1 MKKLLLIVTFTFIF
15 SACSSSK
22 QYKQETPKTGEKE
35 EEIAVVEA
43 EGIVSIKNND
53 IVHAKKRALADAQK
67 NAVEMAVGVYVNAV
81 TRVEKS
87 MLVEQKIFSKTNGY
101 IKRYKILSEGTQSQ
115 GTQSQGEK
123 DNFYKIRIEAA
134 VKIEEIN
141 KDLSEAGLSPQ
152 SEVPS
157 TLLFAVAIEDRI
169 DEQNNTDKVS
179 ENIIAEKLLGKN
191 YKLGQPDT
199 SDVLITGKSSATLY
213 KENMMGNLISYNA
226 NISFKIIKAGESA
239 LIYSNSFSSGG
250 LGITKDAA
258 AKEALKR
265 AALLASEDV
274 SRVLEERLKKFNY
287 ITVIV
292 QNVSTINQLNA
303 IMRGMEDIIEIKN
316 TAITSFANGTAKLK
330 VETDVE
336 NASVIV
342 KEMESQI
349 ENIVLKVTS
358 VTKDFIESEIQ

>member
-1 MKKLLLIVTFTFIF
+1 MKKILLTVIFAFIYF
-15 SACSSSK
+15 SCASSK
-22 QYKQETPKTGEKE
+22 RYKQETINVDEKK
-35 EEIAVVEA
+35 EEIAIVEA
-43 EGIVSIKNND
+43 EGIVNIKNND
-53 IVHAKKRALADAQK
+53 IVHAKKRALLDAQK

-87 MLVEQKIFSKTNGY
+87 MLVEQKILSKTNGY
-101 IKRYKILSEGTQSQ
+101 IKKYKILSEG
-115 GTQSQGEK
+115 GK
-123 DNFYKIRIEAA
+123 DNLYKIRIEAA

-141 KDLSEAGLSPQ
+141 KDLSEAGLNRQ
-152 SEVPS
+152 SEIPS
-157 TLLFAVAIEDRI
+157 TLLFTVAIEDRI

-179 ENIIAEKLLGKN
+179 ENVIAEKLISKN
-191 YKLGQPDT
+191 YRLGQTDT
-199 SDVLITGKSSATLY
+199 TNVLIIGKSSATLY
-213 KENMMGNLISYNA
+213 KENVIGNLVSYNA
-226 NISFKIIKAGESA
+226 NISFKIIKVGESA

-274 SRVLEERLKKFNY
+274 SKVLEERLKKFNY

-292 QNVSTINQLNA
+292 KNVSTINQLNA

-316 TAITSFANGTAKLK
+316 TTITSFANGIAKLK

-342 KEMESQI
+342 KEMESQV
-349 ENIVLKVTS
+349 ENVVLKVTS